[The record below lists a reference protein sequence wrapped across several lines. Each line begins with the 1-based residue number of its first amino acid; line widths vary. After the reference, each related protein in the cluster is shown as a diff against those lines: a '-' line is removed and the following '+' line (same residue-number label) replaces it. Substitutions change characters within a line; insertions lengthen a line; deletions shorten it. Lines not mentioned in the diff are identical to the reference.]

1 MKVTRSEI
9 DIDAPV
15 EKVWNIIID
24 LERYPE
30 WNTFT
35 PRMGAKQ
42 IVVGEEFLL
51 DCQMTEKQLLRDE
64 KEVFLAYEPEQ
75 YRVCWGTSR
84 TRGRPGIKSYRWQ
97 ICEAANVASDKKIR
111 DLTEPEVE
119 AIRAEV
125 AKLTVEGD
133 LRRDVAMNIK
143 RLMDLGCYRG
153 LRHRRGLPVRGQQ
166 TKTNARTR
174 KGPRRPIKR

>member
-42 IVVGEEFLL
+42 IVVGDEFLL

-64 KEVFLAYEPEQ
+64 KEVFLAYEPER

-84 TRGRPGIKSYRWQ
+84 TKGRPGIKSYRWQ
-97 ICEAANVASDKKIR
+97 ICEPVNDKRTHFINYEEFHGILAPLVNLLYGKKLHR
-111 DLTEPEVE
+111 AFVGYCQDLKK
-119 AIRAEV
+119 RAES
-125 AKLTVEGD
+125 
-133 LRRDVAMNIK
+133 
-143 RLMDLGCYRG
+143 
-153 LRHRRGLPVRGQQ
+153 
-166 TKTNARTR
+166 
-174 KGPRRPIKR
+174 

>member
-1 MKVTRSEI
+1 VKVTRSEI

-15 EKVWNIIID
+15 ENVWNIIID

-42 IVVGEEFLL
+42 IVVGDEFLL

-64 KEVFLAYEPEQ
+64 KEVFLAYEPERF
-75 YRVCWGTSR
+75 RVCWGTSR

-97 ICEAANVASDKKIR
+97 ICEPVNDKRTHFINYEEFHGILAPLVNLLYGKKLHR
-111 DLTEPEVE
+111 AFVGYCQDLKK
-119 AIRAEV
+119 RAES
-125 AKLTVEGD
+125 
-133 LRRDVAMNIK
+133 
-143 RLMDLGCYRG
+143 
-153 LRHRRGLPVRGQQ
+153 
-166 TKTNARTR
+166 
-174 KGPRRPIKR
+174 

>member
-24 LERYPE
+24 LERYSE

-64 KEVFLAYEPEQ
+64 KEVFLAYEPER

-84 TRGRPGIKSYRWQ
+84 TKGRPGIKSYRWQ
-97 ICEAANVASDKKIR
+97 ICEPANEKRTHFINYEEFHGILAPLVNLLYGKKLQRAFIGYCQ
-111 DLTEPEVE
+111 DLKK
-119 AIRAEV
+119 RAES
-125 AKLTVEGD
+125 
-133 LRRDVAMNIK
+133 
-143 RLMDLGCYRG
+143 
-153 LRHRRGLPVRGQQ
+153 
-166 TKTNARTR
+166 
-174 KGPRRPIKR
+174 

>member
-35 PRMGAKQ
+35 PRMGVKQ

-64 KEVFLAYEPEQ
+64 KEVFLAYEPER

-84 TRGRPGIKSYRWQ
+84 TKGRPGIKSYRWQ
-97 ICEAANVASDKKIR
+97 ICEPVNDKLTHFVNYEEFHGILAPLVNLLYGKKLHR
-111 DLTEPEVE
+111 AFVGYCQDLKK
-119 AIRAEV
+119 RAES
-125 AKLTVEGD
+125 
-133 LRRDVAMNIK
+133 
-143 RLMDLGCYRG
+143 
-153 LRHRRGLPVRGQQ
+153 
-166 TKTNARTR
+166 
-174 KGPRRPIKR
+174 